1 MTTNY
6 WNDPL
11 YSTAR
16 SIHEA
21 MPTSY
26 VTTSSDGSTTVHI
39 NEMVNDLVDRKMKG
53 EDIVSEKKEKT
64 IKNGIYGTFKKVPKE
79 FQIKQV
85 IFNENKNA
93 TTVLFK
99 DGKHIVVKK
108 SENDGASDIYDVVAY
123 AIAKKIYGT
132 NSAFKK
138 ALKEKTTLIANK
150 KKIKVDPDTLEV

>member
-1 MTTNY
+1 MPTNY
-6 WNDPL
+6 NNYWTDPF
-11 YSTAR
+11 YDTAR
-16 SIHEA
+16 SIQEA
-21 MPTSY
+21 ISTSSDY

-39 NEMVNDLVDRKMKG
+39 NKMVNDLVDRKMKG
-53 EDIVSEKKEKT
+53 EDIVSEKKEK
-64 IKNGIYGTFKKVPKE
+64 IIKKVPRE

-99 DGKHIVVKK
+99 DGKHVVVKR